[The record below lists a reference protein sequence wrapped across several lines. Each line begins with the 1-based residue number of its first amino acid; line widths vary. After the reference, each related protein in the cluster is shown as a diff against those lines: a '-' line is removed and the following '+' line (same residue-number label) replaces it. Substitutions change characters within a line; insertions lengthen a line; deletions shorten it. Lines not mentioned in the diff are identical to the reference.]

1 MTQSTNLKNDFRELM
16 LNILWL
22 LFSFKGRIT
31 REVYWLGNIL
41 LAVGSVLIMRIY
53 LHGSFFIDETM
64 PNQIGDPQ
72 FLENIFNQI
81 LQNRPNVLVIAPIF
95 AIVMIWSSLAI
106 VAKRAHDQNLPGWVA
121 LLIFVPIQFFPLL
134 VMIFFGIIKGDRNPN
149 KYGKIANTRQ

>member
-81 LQNRPNVLVIAPIF
+81 LQNRP
-95 AIVMIWSSLAI
+95 
-106 VAKRAHDQNLPGWVA
+106 KR
-121 LLIFVPIQFFPLL
+121 
-134 VMIFFGIIKGDRNPN
+134 FGNSTNFCNCDDLEFIGYRSQ
-149 KYGKIANTRQ
+149 TRT